1 MIAARSGCDAW
12 AAVDQAQR
20 CISSHQCGRTIRGAP
35 RPSRLTG
42 RSRSR
47 TAAGGAADSGTKRDE
62 SAALSVAPISFQARR
77 LADRRCRRRCARPS
91 HAACAIRA
99 RARIRVMQPRCRSSL
114 GAHSLEGLEVE
125 IRVVRVL
132 ARPSPCHGIEG
143 KDLTAAERE
152 EASPTIWR
160 ARAIAEDPPAYDDS
174 DLFALVTDFERAYGR
189 WRKTSEPDPPG
200 PTAAGPK
207 A

>member
-91 HAACAIRA
+91 HATCAIRA

-114 GAHSLEGLEVE
+114 GAHSLEGPEVE

-132 ARPSPCHGIEG
+132 APLRARPARPNGRRPQGIERPNNRRF
-143 KDLTAAERE
+143 TRQPRREAA
-152 EASPTIWR
+152 AA
-160 ARAIAEDPPAYDDS
+160 ARK
-174 DLFALVTDFERAYGR
+174 G
-189 WRKTSEPDPPG
+189 
-200 PTAAGPK
+200 AARRRQR
-207 A
+207 